1 MKTLAKK
8 LPVLIITIC
17 SLFAINS
24 CASAPT
30 AQENLPLVKE
40 EQKAEAQKTD
50 STSAGDDVDSEDS
63 QNKNEEENSV
73 QIEKINE
80 DEILDNETESAVSST
95 DFTEPE
101 VLDALIE
108 EPLEEAEKENADSIN
123 ENSETENILPE
134 QEEQTEDE
142 AELTQTENSS
152 LESEEPAIK
161 AEAEPAQVEENKQ
174 QTLAEENN
182 STEAETFAT
191 VDAENTQLPEE
202 NLTDSATTGESDNS
216 AETENAQTKESESL
230 QNDIVVPSRT
240 MTVKNAQYVDVV
252 YPGRGWI
259 YIGEEG
265 ENEDKLFRYFG
276 RKLGSEDTTFTV
288 RSIKSGK
295 TLLHFYKNDV
305 LTGSYIDDYLEIQ
318 VTDENASA
326 NERITAPSYAE
337 VVPKKVSTAPTEQ
350 ATQKTQKQS
359 APAKGEENSINDQ
372 KETPPQA
379 EKTANSTDEEIKAT
393 NGLTAVAE
401 TRTQNNIQNIQP
413 QNTEPKTEVKTADT
427 KNSKT
432 SKKNNSSSSLLEQA
446 KESLK
451 NKDYENALEEIQE
464 YLDTQNTKIDEAL
477 YVQGQI
483 LEADS
488 NVRNI
493 KSAIDSYD
501 SLIKHYPAS
510 KFWQD
515 ANKRKIYLKRYYISI
530 Y

>member
-1 MKTLAKK
+1 MNTLAKK

-24 CASAPT
+24 CASAPKT
-30 AQENLPLVKE
+30 QENLPLVEE

-50 STSAGDDVDSEDS
+50 STSTGDAVNSEDS

-108 EPLEEAEKENADSIN
+108 EPLEEAEKENEDSIN

-161 AEAEPAQVEENKQ
+161 AEAEPAQV
-174 QTLAEENN
+174 EENN

-337 VVPKKVSTAPTEQ
+337 VVPKKVSTAPTEK
-350 ATQKTQKQS
+350 ATQKQS
-359 APAKGEENSINDQ
+359 APTKGEENSINAQ

-379 EKTANSTDEEIKAT
+379 EKTTNSTDEETKT
-393 NGLTAVAE
+393 NNGLTAVVE
-401 TRTQNNIQNIQP
+401 TTAQNNIQNIQP

-493 KSAIDSYD
+493 KSSIDSYD

>member
-24 CASAPT
+24 CASAPK
-30 AQENLPLVKE
+30 AQENLPLVEE
-40 EQKAEAQKTD
+40 EQKAETQKTD
-50 STSAGDDVDSEDS
+50 STSTDDDVNSEDS

-108 EPLEEAEKENADSIN
+108 EPLEEAEKETSDSIN

-134 QEEQTEDE
+134 QEEQNEDE
-142 AELTQTENSS
+142 AELAQTENSS

-161 AEAEPAQVEENKQ
+161 VEAEPAQV
-174 QTLAEENN
+174 EENN

-191 VDAENTQLPEE
+191 VDAENTQLPKE

-359 APAKGEENSINDQ
+359 APTKGEENSINAQ

-379 EKTANSTDEEIKAT
+379 EKTANSTDEEIKT
-393 NGLTAVAE
+393 NNGLTEVAE
-401 TRTQNNIQNIQP
+401 TRAQNNIQNIQP
-413 QNTEPKTEVKTADT
+413 QNAEPKTEVKTADT